1 MFKKITG
8 VSEETIR
15 EHMRGAKLEFKSIFA
30 RVEESKQ
37 QYHLL

>member
-15 EHMRGAKLEFKSIFA
+15 DHIRAAKADYKSIFA
-30 RVEESKQ
+30 RVEETK
-37 QYHLL
+37 L